1 MKYLIT
7 EDFDGN
13 FAKIQTALGLPSV
26 DATTYCTPQTVT
38 NENNADFGKFIIPIK
53 ESGTWKCDQ
62 LYDASELEDFDP
74 DWYPPGP

>member
-13 FAKIQTALGLPSV
+13 LAKIQTALGLPSV

-38 NENNADFGKFIIPIK
+38 NENHPDFGKFIIPIK
-53 ESGTWKCDQ
+53 TSGQWKCDE
-62 LYDASELEDFDP
+62 LYDASELEDYDRG
-74 DWYPPGP
+74 WYPSDP